1 MRAPSRVTNMA
12 DVPTIIWPS
21 RAAALCYDAPAMPAT
36 VIRDTT
42 LITCN
47 PERAILRS
55 ASIAI
60 EGDRIAAI
68 GGSEIA
74 GSYPHADVVDGR
86 GKAVLPGLINSHTH
100 VWYTVARGIQEDF
113 GYPPIVPTA
122 VHDTLSAEELS
133 VFAVLGAIECIRSGS
148 TTLFEIGSRVPD
160 YVEQIV

>member
-1 MRAPSRVTNMA
+1 ARGPPCRRRARTTARRSIQSASGKHLFDESAVSEDMPW
-12 DVPTIIWPS
+12 IIWLS

-47 PERAILRS
+47 PERAILRN

-74 GSYPHADVVDGR
+74 GSYPDADVIEGR

-122 VHDTLSAEELS
+122 VHDTLSA
-133 VFAVLGAIECIRSGS
+133 
-148 TTLFEIGSRVPD
+148 
-160 YVEQIV
+160 